1 MKSYISYNLFR
12 NRTKFNPLSLFY
24 SNKDMTYEEFKVYFN
39 SRDIESPNLD
49 YYNRVKDKFIEIN
62 IKTENINTVIEKEE
76 SDSINKSPVEKQ
88 KKSRSK
94 SKKAIKSKAKKD
106 ENN

>member
-24 SNKDMTYEEFKVYFN
+24 NNNELTYEQFKEYFDEK
-39 SRDIESPNLD
+39 SVEAPDIL
-49 YYNRVKDKFIEIN
+49 YYNRVKDKFLEIN
-62 IKTENINTVIEKEE
+62 RKTENINTVIEKEE
-76 SDSINKSPVEKQ
+76 SDSIDKSPTEKQ

-94 SKKAIKSKAKKD
+94 SKKASKSKVKKN